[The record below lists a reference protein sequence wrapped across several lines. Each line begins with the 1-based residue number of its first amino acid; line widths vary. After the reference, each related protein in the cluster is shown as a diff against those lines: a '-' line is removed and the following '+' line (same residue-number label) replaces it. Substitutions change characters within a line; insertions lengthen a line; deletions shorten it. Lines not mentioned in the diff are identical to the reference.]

1 MSELAIRHATDADLP
16 EVLALLASA
25 MARDASDARFETLYR
40 WKHEHNAFGRSPAWV
55 ALDGDR
61 VAGIRVFMRWE
72 FVVDGRPMRAVRAV
86 DTATD
91 PAYQGRGIF
100 TRLTLHALEEVT
112 ADGVDFVFNTP
123 NDQSRPGYLK
133 MGWEVVGKL
142 PVMVRPCSVRG
153 ATRIVAA
160 RVPAERWSSDSNAG
174 EDARDVLADSAL
186 DVLITDVAAAPAR
199 RHGLWTR
206 LSPAFLRWRYG
217 SEPISYR
224 AVVGPRGIESGLVIL
239 RVRRRGPAREA
250 VLCEVLAPGGDAAA
264 SRGLVRAALRAA
276 GADYAL
282 RLGSGRAADGDG
294 FVQLPRQGPVLTR
307 RVAASAAPDYL
318 AAWHLTIGD
327 VELF

>member
-1 MSELAIRHATDADLP
+1 MSELAIRRATDADLP
-16 EVLALLASA
+16 DVIALLASA
-25 MARDASDARFETLYR
+25 MARDANDARFETLYR
-40 WKHEHNAFGRSPAWV
+40 WKHEHNAFGQSPAWV
-55 ALDGDR
+55 AVDGDR

-72 FVVDGRPMRAVRAV
+72 FVVDGRAMRAVRAV

-91 PAYQGRGIF
+91 PVYQGRGIF
-100 TRLTLHALEEVT
+100 TRLTLHALEDVK

-142 PVMVRPCSVRG
+142 PVMVRPCTVRG
-153 ATRIVAA
+153 AARIVAA
-160 RVPAERWSSDSNAG
+160 RVPAERWSSESNAG
-174 EDARDVLADSAL
+174 DDAREVLADSAL
-186 DVLITDVAAAPAR
+186 DALVADVVAASAR
-199 RHGLWTR
+199 RQGLWTR

-224 AVVGPRGIESGLVIL
+224 AVVGPRGMESGVVIL
-239 RVRRRGPAREA
+239 RVRQRGPAREA

-264 SRGLVRAALRAA
+264 ARGLVRAALRAA

-282 RLGSGRAADGDG
+282 RLGGDRAIGLDG

-307 RVAASAAPDYL
+307 RAAAGAAPADL